1 MRRRAADRETT
12 AGPAPHAAG
21 AEPAP
26 ARAGPIAPEP
36 FGPLS
41 RRIVLALLAVAA
53 AYLVVR
59 LRSLVMLVVLSG
71 LLAYVLAPA
80 VDLVSQLV
88 FRVLRRPIPRWGAI
102 LVVFL
107 AAGALLVTAG
117 ILVVPPL
124 VDQVT
129 ALAKQLP
136 EFYRQ
141 AAAIVD
147 DLRRISRT
155 QLPPQWRRT
164 IEGYLGQIGT
174 FAIDFLQ
181 GSIGAI
187 FGFVASV
194 LAIVLVP
201 ILTWFML
208 QAAPGVRGSILAW
221 FPPRLKP
228 EVDFLLAEVNLV
240 MLKFLRGRLIV
251 AGAVGVAIG
260 LGTWA
265 LGVPYPLVLGLA
277 AGLLDLIPFV
287 GPVLAAVPAVALTLF
302 DDPGRALLVVAL
314 YVAVQQLEQLV
325 LSPKIEGGEL
335 KLNPAVV
342 IVAATAAGTLFG
354 ILGVL
359 LAVPITALVRI
370 GLLYLR
376 AKLRG
381 EPLES
386 VGDHADG

>member
-1 MRRRAADRETT
+1 
-12 AGPAPHAAG
+12 
-21 AEPAP
+21 
-26 ARAGPIAPEP
+26 
-36 FGPLS
+36 
-41 RRIVLALLAVAA
+41 
-53 AYLVVR
+53 
-59 LRSLVMLVVLSG
+59 
-71 LLAYVLAPA
+71 
-80 VDLVSQLV
+80 
-88 FRVLRRPIPRWGAI
+88 
-102 LVVFL
+102 
-107 AAGALLVTAG
+107 
-117 ILVVPPL
+117 
-124 VDQVT
+124 VT

-260 LGTWA
+260 LGTFA

>member
-117 ILVVPPL
+117 LLVVPPL

-129 ALAKQLP
+129 A
-136 EFYRQ
+136 
-141 AAAIVD
+141 
-147 DLRRISRT
+147 
-155 QLPPQWRRT
+155 
-164 IEGYLGQIGT
+164 
-174 FAIDFLQ
+174 
-181 GSIGAI
+181 
-187 FGFVASV
+187 
-194 LAIVLVP
+194 
-201 ILTWFML
+201 
-208 QAAPGVRGSILAW
+208 
-221 FPPRLKP
+221 
-228 EVDFLLAEVNLV
+228 
-240 MLKFLRGRLIV
+240 
-251 AGAVGVAIG
+251 
-260 LGTWA
+260 
-265 LGVPYPLVLGLA
+265 
-277 AGLLDLIPFV
+277 
-287 GPVLAAVPAVALTLF
+287 
-302 DDPGRALLVVAL
+302 
-314 YVAVQQLEQLV
+314 
-325 LSPKIEGGEL
+325 
-335 KLNPAVV
+335 
-342 IVAATAAGTLFG
+342 
-354 ILGVL
+354 
-359 LAVPITALVRI
+359 
-370 GLLYLR
+370 
-376 AKLRG
+376 
-381 EPLES
+381 
-386 VGDHADG
+386 